1 MDILNKAMELG
12 EMIADSSELKRLKES
27 ETRLD
32 SDEHAKTLMA
42 EYKGLQVE
50 LVRATKSKIESAAL
64 EEIKERLINKQSELN
79 EYKTTDEFLQAKDDF
94 DKLMNNVNSVI
105 TYAMTGEEQCSSGN
119 CGSCSSCH

>member
-12 EMIADSSELKRLKES
+12 EMIADSIELKKLKES

-32 SDEHAKTLMA
+32 CDEHAKTLMG

-79 EYKTTDEFLQAKDDF
+79 EYKTTIEFLQAKDDF
-94 DKLMNNVNSVI
+94 EKLMNNVNSVI
-105 TYAMTGEEQCSSGN
+105 TYAMTGEEKCTSGN